1 MKTYKTS
8 VLVSMMLGIFSTTA
22 FSATVP
28 AGTTLSETQIFRQNT
43 HSDPGSLDPQLVQ
56 ENTAAQIAID
66 LFEGLIWLDE
76 NGQVQPAQAEKWT
89 VSDDGKI
96 YTFSLRDAK
105 WSDGTPVTAQDF
117 VLGWQ
122 RAVDPKFGSP
132 NASYLSKAHILNAED
147 VMQGKQPISALG
159 IKAINDKQ
167 LEIKLTQATP
177 YFLQLLAYPTTFP
190 IPHHKLA
197 QFGDKWATPQN
208 IVSNGAYKLKQC
220 TINEKITA
228 ERNPFY
234 WNDKKTLINTSEYLF
249 QESLASAYQRY
260 QAKEL
265 DLTWIPV
272 EQIPH
277 IQKNTPSALLVVPR
291 LTTEFYTFNVA
302 KPPLITKRYAK
313 RYILR

>member
-1 MKTYKTS
+1 
-8 VLVSMMLGIFSTTA
+8 
-22 FSATVP
+22 
-28 AGTTLSETQIFRQNT
+28 
-43 HSDPGSLDPQLVQ
+43 
-56 ENTAAQIAID
+56 
-66 LFEGLIWLDE
+66 
-76 NGQVQPAQAEKWT
+76 
-89 VSDDGKI
+89 
-96 YTFSLRDAK
+96 
-105 WSDGTPVTAQDF
+105 
-117 VLGWQ
+117 
-122 RAVDPKFGSP
+122 
-132 NASYLSKAHILNAED
+132 
-147 VMQGKQPISALG
+147 MQGKQPISVLG

-190 IPHHKLA
+190 VPHHKLA

-208 IVSNGAYKLKQC
+208 IVSNGAYKLKQWI
-220 TINEKITA
+220 INEKITA

-302 KPPLITKRYAK
+302 KPPFDNEKGSQSS
-313 RYILR
+313 YILR

>member
-1 MKTYKTS
+1 M
-8 VLVSMMLGIFSTTA
+8 
-22 FSATVP
+22 P
-28 AGTTLSETQIFRQNT
+28 ADTQLSETQVFRQNT
-43 HSDPGSLDPQLVQ
+43 HSYPGHFDPQLVQ
-56 ENTAAQIAID
+56 ENTAAQIVID

-132 NASYLSKAHILNAED
+132 NASYLSKAHILNTED
-147 VMQGKQPISALG
+147 GMQGKLPMSALG

-190 IPHHKLA
+190 VPHHKLA
-197 QFGDKWATPQN
+197 QFGDNKWAT
-208 IVSNGAYKLKQC
+208 LK
-220 TINEKITA
+220 I
-228 ERNPFY
+228 
-234 WNDKKTLINTSEYLF
+234 S
-249 QESLASAYQRY
+249 
-260 QAKEL
+260 
-265 DLTWIPV
+265 
-272 EQIPH
+272 
-277 IQKNTPSALLVVPR
+277 
-291 LTTEFYTFNVA
+291 
-302 KPPLITKRYAK
+302 
-313 RYILR
+313 